1 MKSHRSDEPHVSTSE
16 LSVIKEFLRSIHTSR
31 LLGTDLSH
39 LLNNRELDAIF
50 ARRSQPNV
58 PGSRAGYTGDRGRVL
73 TAFERQVLGA
83 RVQETSVPNRA
94 IPYLAGPH
102 LCEQGQ
108 RYLAAKLHRR

>member
-1 MKSHRSDEPHVSTSE
+1 MTLRASDTT
-16 LSVIKEFLRSIHTSR
+16 LR
-31 LLGTDLSH
+31 LLGTDLAH

-58 PGSRAGYTGDRGRVL
+58 PGSRAGHTGDRGRVL
-73 TAFERQVLGA
+73 TAFERQILGA

-94 IPYLAGPH
+94 IRYLAGPH